1 MRPVHAVARWWF
13 SPLPRGRV
21 AVFRTIVYLFIFVDV
36 FVTTS
41 WVAGHGE
48 LPAALY
54 QPLFLGRV
62 LPLPTPTPAVVA
74 VVQVALLVG
83 AATAAT
89 GRWPRAVGFAVLALY
104 LEWMFIAFS
113 YGKVDHDRVA
123 FLVALAVL
131 PTVGRARWG
140 DRTADEASGWALR
153 SVQIAVVLT
162 YLFAAFAKLRF
173 GGIAWLNGATLMRSV
188 LRRGTF
194 IVDPLRDHPAVL
206 VAAQY
211 GIVLFELASPLLLV
225 AGRVGMV
232 FLGVA
237 LVFHAV
243 TYATITIIF
252 LPHVICLS
260 AFLPLERLKLPAFL
274 RELQPGPEPRLTG

>member
-1 MRPVHAVARWWF
+1 MSPLRAAARWWF

-36 FVTTS
+36 FITTS
-41 WVAGHGE
+41 WVAGHGD
-48 LPAALY
+48 LPGALY
-54 QPLFLGRV
+54 QPLFFGRV
-62 LPLPTPTPAVVA
+62 LPLPAPTPAVVTA
-74 VVQVALLVG
+74 VQVALLLG
-83 AATAAT
+83 AAVAAT
-89 GRWPRAVGFAVLALY
+89 GRWPRAAGFAVFALY

-131 PTVGRARWG
+131 PMVGRARWG
-140 DRTADEASGWALR
+140 DLTADEASGWALR
-153 SVQIAVVLT
+153 SVQIAVVFT

-194 IVDPLRDHPAVL
+194 LADSLRDHPGVL

-211 GIVLFELASPLLLV
+211 GIVLFELASPLLLI
-225 AGRVGMV
+225 AGRIGLI
-232 FLGVA
+232 FWGVA
-237 LVFHAV
+237 LAFHAV

-260 AFLPLERLKLPAFL
+260 VFLPLERLKLPAL
-274 RELQPGPEPRLTG
+274 RLQPEPEPRPMG